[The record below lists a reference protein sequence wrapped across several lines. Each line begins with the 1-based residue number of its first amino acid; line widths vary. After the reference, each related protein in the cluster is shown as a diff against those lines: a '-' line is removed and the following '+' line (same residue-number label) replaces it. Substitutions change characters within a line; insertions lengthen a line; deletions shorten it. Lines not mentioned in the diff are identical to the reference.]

1 MASVADV
8 KYSQM
13 RYEENRA
20 LGEGLRKQQEGLD
33 QKRNRMGWGRAVGN
47 IAGTLLA
54 AATGPIGI
62 AAGAGFG
69 SWLGSTLGGASVG
82 NVDEVE
88 KGKLFKH
95 TADEARK
102 QGIAAQDQ
110 MKSMAVTSALT
121 DAASAFIFSGTDLG
135 QAVQSGAQKGAA
147 SAAQEG
153 ANLLQRSFAGA
164 KGGLSGGYGHVKA
177 GLQSLIPEG
186 DYVPFDTLDAG
197 PLSVDPNRIINSADN
212 VASMAVDAPVGLDL
226 LGTKGYDLTTKGTF
240 KIPGYDQAFNNPVL
254 GAMNN
259 VAGNSVMLDPVT
271 KAVNEAASKNVIP
284 GALEKISKNYPGLDE
299 ITGAAQAVDPSKFTS
314 TPLDPYS
321 WYSGASQNYGPSN
334 LVLDAVN
341 NTAGPTQS
349 FSDFRTSGATP
360 PLEDQNAIQQFFG
373 KHFVN
378 PFRSW

>member
-8 KYSQM
+8 KYGQM

-54 AATGPIGI
+54 ATTGPIGM

-69 SWLGSTLGGASVG
+69 SWLGSTLGGATVG

-121 DAASAFIFSGTDLG
+121 DAASAFMFAGTDLG
-135 QAVQSGAQKGAA
+135 QAVQSGAQTGAA
-147 SAAQEG
+147 GAGQG

-177 GLQSLIPEG
+177 GLQALTPGPDIPLEG
-186 DYVPFDTLDAG
+186 SFDSGAGDFLFDVDAG
-197 PLSVDPNRIINSADN
+197 PVSVDANRIINSADN
-212 VASMAVDAPVGLDL
+212 VAGMAVDTPVGLDL
-226 LGTKGYDLTTKGTF
+226 LGTKGHDLTTKGTF

-259 VAGNSVMLDPVT
+259 VAGKSVMLEEMPV
-271 KAVNEAASKNVIP
+271 VDQ
-284 GALEKISKNYPGLDE
+284 ALDKV
-299 ITGAAQAVDPSKFTS
+299 VD
-314 TPLDPYS
+314 
-321 WYSGASQNYGPSN
+321 SN
-334 LVLDAVN
+334 LIPWNENL
-341 NTAGPTQS
+341 S
-349 FSDFRTSGATP
+349 Y
-360 PLEDQNAIQQFFG
+360 EDYIASPWG
-373 KHFVN
+373 K
-378 PFRSW
+378 